1 MLTSVKQVAG
11 AEQSS
16 MGDRLTGALTIGGEG
31 RASPNPRVLR
41 RMLCG
46 HL

>member
-1 MLTSVKQVAG
+1 MLTSVKQVVG
-11 AEQSS
+11 PEQSS
-16 MGDRLTGALTIGGEG
+16 MGDRFTGALTTGGEG